1 MNPNVLNA
9 LLMGL
14 NQEQVTELQQLLVYL
29 GEKAG
34 PDNPSGYLP
43 EGSIASV
50 INRAS
55 PAVRQKIAMLSDIVE
70 TPRHKPFE
78 EKFSEADW
86 FHRLGADVP
95 SALNVKAALDGQE
108 VAGKLQQRMGTDA
121 SLPQR
126 ELSRRELVEAAFNK
140 HMGEE

>member
-34 PDNPSGYLP
+34 PENPSGHLP
-43 EGSIASV
+43 EGSVAALL
-50 INRAS
+50 NRAS

-78 EKFSEADW
+78 SKLSEADW
-86 FHRLGADVP
+86 FERLGADVP
-95 SALNVKAALDGQE
+95 AALNVKSALDGQE
-108 VAGKLQQRMGTDA
+108 VAGKLQSRMGTDA
-121 SLPQR
+121 SLPPKELTMR
-126 ELSRRELVEAAFNK
+126 ELLTAAVEK
-140 HMGEE
+140 HHAD